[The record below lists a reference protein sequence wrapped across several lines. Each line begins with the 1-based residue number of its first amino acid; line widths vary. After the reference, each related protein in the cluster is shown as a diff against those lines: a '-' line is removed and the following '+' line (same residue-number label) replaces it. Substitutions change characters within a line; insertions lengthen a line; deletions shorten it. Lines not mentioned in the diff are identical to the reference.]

1 MTRRAAELDPELQEI
16 EAIREARKTPESHAV
31 TPGTA
36 REQLERNTEGMSDRI
51 DTPGVD
57 EVNDFGIEGPG
68 GALPVRSYHPD
79 ADAPHPV
86 TVFFH
91 GGGFVYGSPD
101 THDNVC
107 RYLTD
112 AADTLVLSVNYRKA
126 PEHPFPA
133 AVEDAYAAV
142 EWADRFAGD
151 LHGDPDRLAVAGDSA
166 GGNLAAVVSLL
177 ARDRQEGG
185 GRLAADAPDIDRQVL
200 VYPWLDPAGRFEFA
214 SYEENR
220 DPDDASPDWL
230 YEKYAASDVDAGN
243 KYFAP
248 LLAEDW
254 SGLPPATIVT
264 AGFDALRDEGFA
276 YADRLEDAGV
286 EATMANFEAMN
297 HGFVNLLGLVDRAHD
312 AADLLADDLRA
323 TFGE

>member
-1 MTRRAAELDPELQEI
+1 MTRRATELDEELREI
-16 EAIREARKTPESHAV
+16 EAIREARRTPDSHAV
-31 TPGTA
+31 TPETA

-51 DTPGVD
+51 DTPGVE
-57 EVNDFGIEGPG
+57 EVNDFEAEGPG
-68 GALPVRSYHPD
+68 GPLHVRAYHPD

-112 AADTLVLSVNYRKA
+112 AAETLVLSVNYRKA

-142 EWADRFAGD
+142 EWAERFADD

-166 GGNLAAVVSLL
+166 GGNLAAAVSLM

-185 GRLAADAPDIDRQVL
+185 GRVGAETPNIDRQVL
-200 VYPWLDPAGRFEFA
+200 VYPWLDPASRFDLD

-220 DPDDASPDWL
+220 DDDTPSAWL
-230 YEKYAASDVDAGN
+230 YEQYAASDVDAGN
-243 KYFAP
+243 TYFAP
-248 LLAEDW
+248 LVAEDC
-254 SGLPPATIVT
+254 SGLPPTTIVT

-286 EATMANFEAMN
+286 EVTMANFDAMN
-297 HGFVNLLGLVDRAHD
+297 HGFVNLLGLVGRAHD
-312 AADLLADDLRA
+312 AADLIAEDLRA